1 MTEKQTKKGIKKKK
15 GGDKIHSVS
24 DKQKLLL
31 ALIYTTYEF
40 PIDAL
45 QILDT
50 TFTQSN
56 IRYKLIPNLI
66 KAGYITRVK
75 IGFNKYGENEIQ
87 KGKKLYDV
95 IKLTPLGTEYIDN
108 IIGTK
113 NNSEMKIIRSHY
125 KNLKSRNE
133 NSVEERFKRTILTD
147 MFLGTEYIL
156 NPILNAMTFGM
167 RVLDELKKDMN
178 KLRMPSRYY
187 RGIDIKRQNGELNRY
202 VRYNDEKGN
211 NITSSKTF
219 GIIQVGTR
227 YLPVYNAGYHNV
239 GITTKKE
246 IGLINKI
253 ISQTKE
259 DIEQC
264 IYIYQNI
271 ENINRMIY
279 QYKTKQYFTKQ
290 QNILEVSQ
298 YKQIYLLEYGDIQ
311 GLKNI
316 IKTKDEEIIIKS
328 VMKEQCKSLIS
339 TEAYKKAKTEK
350 YQLFDAIDN
359 DYNYTFIIN
368 IDLREVV
375 RLKNYLSTHK
385 KEKLCIICTKDKK
398 ETLTKLYKELKDN
411 NKLFFIIIPS

>member
-1 MTEKQTKKGIKKKK
+1 
-15 GGDKIHSVS
+15 
-24 DKQKLLL
+24 
-31 ALIYTTYEF
+31 
-40 PIDAL
+40 
-45 QILDT
+45 
-50 TFTQSN
+50 
-56 IRYKLIPNLI
+56 
-66 KAGYITRVK
+66 
-75 IGFNKYGENEIQ
+75 
-87 KGKKLYDV
+87 
-95 IKLTPLGTEYIDN
+95 
-108 IIGTK
+108 
-113 NNSEMKIIRSHY
+113 MKIIRSHY
-125 KNLKSRNE
+125 KNLKSRND
-133 NSVEERFKRTILTD
+133 NCVEERFKRTILTD

-156 NPILNAMTFGM
+156 NPILNTMTFGK
-167 RVLDELKKDMN
+167 RILDEMNKDMN
-178 KLRMPSRYY
+178 KLRTPSRYY

-246 IGLINKI
+246 MGLINKI

-298 YKQIYLLEYGDIQ
+298 YKKIYLLEYGDVQ

-316 IKTKDEEIIIKS
+316 IKPKDEETIIKS

-385 KEKLCIICTKDKK
+385 KEKLCIICPKDKK